1 MEHPG
6 LSTLAI
12 KHEELRLKFA
22 GSLVVSEFRDW
33 LPGRTQGSIT
43 DRVTHKPNCL
53 EAILYLYCA
62 NCYNT
67 DLSLKQLWKKKWLNK
82 IFNYCTNGFDSVAT
96 SHVKWTRRHRR
107 QFSVKFYNLQIER
120 WYWHWHACRRRIKLH
135 ADWTK
140 GTVGFSCEHGK
151 TGTAQVNVNCLTKQ
165 HDHNSNG

>member
-1 MEHPG
+1 MISYPTGLLSLYSTVLPVLADVSLLNRTKKKSLLYHLQGRYYTGYSFVMEHPG

-96 SHVKWTRRHRR
+96 SHIKWI
-107 QFSVKFYNLQIER
+107 KYNIVS
-120 WYWHWHACRRRIKLH
+120 K
-135 ADWTK
+135 
-140 GTVGFSCEHGK
+140 
-151 TGTAQVNVNCLTKQ
+151 
-165 HDHNSNG
+165 